1 MPSLKDVQLKIAAV
15 KKTKQITKAMNMVA
29 SAKLRNAQSRIERF
43 SPYADKFYE
52 MLGSLAAGADSSV
65 HPLLEVREEIK
76 TSLIVLVTSDR
87 GLCGSFNGSLITMA
101 LKLAKEKAAQGKTVK
116 FVCMGKKGRDAVR
129 KTSYEMVA
137 SFGDQMGSFDY
148 TVALKLG
155 MDVISGYTK
164 GDFDEVNL
172 VFGKFISIP
181 RQEATTLTLL
191 PMAAD
196 QQAEEAQAA
205 GPKQEYLY
213 EPSVEG
219 LLAELLPRFVNV
231 QLYRGMLDTSA
242 SEHAARMRAMDNAT
256 RNCDDMVGTLTLVYN
271 KARQASITKEL
282 MDIVGGTEALKG

>member
-1 MPSLKDVQLKIAAV
+1 
-15 KKTKQITKAMNMVA
+15 
-29 SAKLRNAQSRIERF
+29 
-43 SPYADKFYE
+43 PYADKFYE
-52 MLGSLAAGADSSV
+52 MLGSLASGADSSV

-76 TSLIVLVTSDR
+76 TTLIVLVTSDR
-87 GLCGSFNGSLITMA
+87 GLCGSFNGSLISMA

-116 FVCMGKKGRDAVR
+116 FVCMGKKARDAVR
-129 KTSYEMVA
+129 KSPYEIVA
-137 SFGDQMGSFDY
+137 AFADQMGSFDY
-148 TVALKLG
+148 SVALKLG
-155 MDVISGYTK
+155 MEIISGYIK
-164 GDFDEVNL
+164 GDFDEVEL

-181 RQEATTLTLL
+181 RQEPTTLTLL

-196 QQAEEAQAA
+196 GETPAETA

-231 QLYRGMLDTSA
+231 QIYRGMLDTSA

>member
-1 MPSLKDVQLKIAAV
+1 MPSLKDVELKIAAV

-43 SPYADKFYE
+43 RPYADKFYE
-52 MLGSLAAGADSSV
+52 MLGSLAAGADSSI

-87 GLCGSFNGSLITMA
+87 GLCGSFNGGLISMA

-116 FVCMGKKGRDAVR
+116 FVCMGKKGRDSI
-129 KTSYEMVA
+129 KKSGYEIVA
-137 SFGDQMGSFDY
+137 AFADQMGSFDY

-155 MDVISGYTK
+155 MDVINGYIN

-181 RQEATTLTLL
+181 RQESTTLTIL
-191 PMAAD
+191 PMVAD
-196 QQAEEAQAA
+196 SVEGVEAA
-205 GPKQEYLY
+205 GPTQEYLY

-271 KARQASITKEL
+271 KARQASITREL

>member
-29 SAKLRNAQSRIERF
+29 SAKLRHAQSRIERF
-43 SPYADKFYE
+43 RPYADKFYE
-52 MLGSLAAGADSSV
+52 MLGSLASGADSSV

-101 LKLAKEKAAQGKTVK
+101 LKLAKEKASQGKTVK
-116 FVCMGKKGRDAVR
+116 FVCMGKKARDAVR
-129 KTSYEMVA
+129 KSSYETVA
-137 SFGDQMGSFDY
+137 AYSDQMGSFDY
-148 TVALKLG
+148 SVALKLG
-155 MDVISGYTK
+155 MEIISGYIK
-164 GDFDEVNL
+164 GDFDEVEL

-181 RQEATTLTLL
+181 RQEPTTLTLL

-196 QQAEEAQAA
+196 GEASAEAA

-231 QLYRGMLDTSA
+231 QIYRGMLDTSA

-271 KARQASITKEL
+271 KARQASITREL

>member
-1 MPSLKDVQLKIAAV
+1 MASLKDVQVKIAAV

-43 SPYADKFYE
+43 RPYADKFYD
-52 MLGSLAAGADSSV
+52 MLGSLAGGADSSV

-87 GLCGSFNGSLITMA
+87 GLCGSFNGSLIAMA
-101 LKLAKEKAAQGKTVK
+101 LKLAKVKAAQGKTVK
-116 FVCMGKKGRDAVR
+116 FVCMGKKARDSVR
-129 KTSYEMVA
+129 KSPYEMIA
-137 SFGDQMGSFDY
+137 SYSDQMGSFDY
-148 TVALKLG
+148 SVALKLG
-155 MDVISGYTK
+155 MEVIGGYLK
-164 GDFDEVNL
+164 GDFDEVEL

-181 RQEATTLTLL
+181 RQEPTTLTLL
-191 PMAAD
+191 PMVADSVETAA
-196 QQAEEAQAA
+196 AA

-231 QLYRGMLDTSA
+231 QIYRGMLDTSA

-271 KARQASITKEL
+271 KARQATITREL